1 MTIED
6 KIHPHLAR
14 RVRASIFL
22 PLLTMTERLS
32 HAVPLAMPSDEV
44 HVWLVDLSRTAGRLE
59 RYAGVLSSDER
70 QRAARYAFD
79 LPRLR
84 FIATRKALR
93 ELLGGYLNIPP
104 HRIRLGYGEHGKP
117 YLAGSLAVSGLH
129 FNLAHS
135 GDLALLAFARGRRVG
150 VDVEQIRPLP
160 ELMTIANRY
169 FTANEAAQIS
179 ALPEEERRA
188 AFFAC
193 WTRKEAFIKALG
205 AGFALPPDRFE
216 VSLGAGEP
224 PRLVAV
230 KGMPGEAGRWTLAA
244 WEPRP
249 GYSAALAVEGSG
261 WTLVQKGEFK
271 SFSS

>member
-1 MTIED
+1 M
-6 KIHPHLAR
+6 P
-14 RVRASIFL
+14 F

-32 HAVPLAMPSDEV
+32 RVAPLALPPDEV
-44 HVWLVDLSRTAGRLE
+44 HVWLVDLSRAAGRPE
-59 RYAGVLSSDER
+59 RYAAVLSNDER

-79 LPRLR
+79 PPRLR
-84 FIATRKALR
+84 FITTRKTLR
-93 ELLGGYLNIPP
+93 ELLGGYLNLPP
-104 HRIRLGYGEHGKP
+104 QRIRLAYGEHGKP
-117 YLAGSLAVSGLH
+117 HLAGRLAVGGLH

-135 GDLALLAFARGRRVG
+135 GDLALLAFARGRRLG
-150 VDVEQIRPLP
+150 VDVEQVRSLP

-169 FTANEAAQIS
+169 FTANEAAQVA
-179 ALPEEERRA
+179 ALPEEERQA

-230 KGMPGEAGRWTLAA
+230 KGMPGEAERWSLAA

-249 GYSAALAVEGSG
+249 GYVAALAVEGDG
-261 WTLVQKGEFK
+261 WRLVHKGEFTP
-271 SFSS
+271 FST